1 MIHCSDMG
9 SKVANHLQCD
19 SGQGTALLC
28 AFMAPSSHRER
39 RAPITM
45 IRHCNQVQHLKW
57 SLQESVPL
65 RGLCH
70 AQGLDE
76 EIEAMKGKNEL
87 SLGRAKAHVRE
98 CGMVCKMITE
108 PSQMQVDP

>member
-1 MIHCSDMG
+1 
-9 SKVANHLQCD
+9 
-19 SGQGTALLC
+19 
-28 AFMAPSSHRER
+28 
-39 RAPITM
+39 M
-45 IRHCNQVQHLKW
+45 IRHCNQVQQHLKW

-70 AQGLDE
+70 LIRHSVGAQGLDE

-87 SLGRAKAHVRE
+87 SLGKAKAHVRE

-108 PSQMQVDP
+108 PSQRQVDP